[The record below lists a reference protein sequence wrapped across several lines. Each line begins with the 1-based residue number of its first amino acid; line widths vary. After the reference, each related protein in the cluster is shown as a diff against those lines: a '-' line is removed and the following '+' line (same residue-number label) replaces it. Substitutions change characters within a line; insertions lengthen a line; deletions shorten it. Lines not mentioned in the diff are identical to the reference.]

1 MASPRN
7 HFIWYLHPPLSCI
20 IIVMHRCSKA
30 KEDSKGVRKIGRI
43 RISRPI
49 LHRCPKHLLKPIIVN
64 IHDIEEKEALFTS
77 KLALL
82 ILSTN
87 PLTIPW
93 VHCAPGKVAK
103 IVSKFLKIISSSLT
117 YSIPLKRRLTCW
129 RVWRKS
135 PWTSESGWST
145 WKTIFIYHFHSKADH
160 KDFSYIYKYCL
171 CLFVGRIL
179 WRADSVTTGISLS
192 TSRVWQGK
200 GGR

>member
-1 MASPRN
+1 
-7 HFIWYLHPPLSCI
+7 
-20 IIVMHRCSKA
+20 MHCCSEA
-30 KEDSKGVRKIGRI
+30 KEDSKEARKIGRI
-43 RISRPI
+43 RISRPV

-145 WKTIFIYHFHSKADH
+145 WKTILIYQSFNSRSQRL
-160 KDFSYIYKYCL
+160 FNLTYKYCL
-171 CLFVGRIL
+171 CLFIAPYL
-179 WRADSVTTGISLS
+179 WRADSATTGTSLS
-192 TSRVWQGK
+192 TSRVWQGT